1 MQRNKI
7 VLLLAGVAMAALI
20 GFKLAGN
27 KKTINERAQNAI
39 AAQHFDHIPVKT
51 ALVAKQEIGGALS
64 ESGTFAAQQDLK
76 LSAQSQ
82 GQVTRL
88 LVKKTQMVNKGQLL
102 AVIDNA
108 GLSSQ
113 LATANASLEK
123 AKTDAQRME
132 NALASGGV
140 SQQQVEDARLRVQT
154 AETQIAQLKQ
164 QGRNYQV
171 YAPMSGVVNDIFI
184 EQGSFVAT
192 GTQILEIVDLL
203 KVNLT
208 VHLNQKDLT
217 AIRLGQKVNVTTDV
231 YPQKTFAGVVETV
244 NVKTDLSQ
252 KIEVGVSVKNTRETP
267 LLVGM
272 AGRAEFIADKKKAPE
287 TALLIPRAAIAG
299 SIQDAKIWV
308 VNPAD
313 STVSFQAIT
322 VGRTFN
328 DQVEVLKGLTGGE
341 QVVTAGQI
349 NLETGKKVIVK
360 N

>member
-1 MQRNKI
+1 MKRNKI
-7 VLLLAGVAMAALI
+7 ILLLAIVAGIAAI
-20 GFKLAGN
+20 GFKLADN
-27 KKTINERAQNAI
+27 KKTLNRRTENAI
-39 AAQHFDHIPVKT
+39 KAQQFDVVPVKT
-51 ALVAKQEIGGALS
+51 ATVRKHEIDGNLS
-64 ESGTFAAQQDLK
+64 ESGTFAAQQELK

-88 LVKKTQMVNKGQLL
+88 LVKKTQLVRKGQLL
-102 AVIDNA
+102 AVIDNSS
-108 GLSSQ
+108 LSSQ
-113 LATANASLEK
+113 LETARASLDK

-140 SQQQVEDARLRVQT
+140 SQQQVENVRLQVQN
-154 AETQIAQLKQ
+154 AQTQIAQLQQ

-171 YAPMSGVVNDIFI
+171 IAPMAGIVNDIFV
-184 EQGSFVAT
+184 EQGSFVSP
-192 GTQILEIVDLL
+192 GNPLLEIVDLA

-208 VHLNQKDLT
+208 VRLDQKDLT

-231 YPQKTFAGVVETV
+231 YPEKIFIGKVEGV

-252 KIEVGVSVKNTRETP
+252 KIEVAVSVPNTRKTP

-272 AGRAEFIADKKKAPE
+272 YGHAEFFSDKKRATE
-287 TALLIPRAAIAG
+287 TALLIPRAAITG

-308 VNPAD
+308 VNPSD
-313 STVSFQAIT
+313 STATRKMVTI
-322 VGRTFN
+322 GRTFDN
-328 DQVEVLKGLTGGE
+328 EVEVVRGLTIGE

-349 NLETGKKVIVK
+349 NLEDGKKVVVK